1 MKEMRFRILA
11 FTAAL
16 LALMTLAGC
25 GKQAEPEPQ
34 SEDQPSNNLVVGYAE
49 GVTAVED
56 PDAFA
61 KAMDKMLEDSKG
73 YGISLEYK
81 AVAYSD
87 NGTDF
92 SCYFA
97 NAAENQYD
105 MFIAIYGD
113 DALTDELFL
122 SGLLRPGT
130 AFDHITLNRAL
141 PPGVTNCTVAFTQV
155 EVVDGQQAI
164 HDQSLIGVEFH
175 VTE

>member
-1 MKEMRFRILA
+1 MKKMRFRILTFA
-11 FTAAL
+11 AAL
-16 LALMTLAGC
+16 LALTALAGC
-25 GKQAEPEPQ
+25 QKQPAQEEV
-34 SEDQPSNNLVVGYAE
+34 SVQPGNGLVVGYAE

-61 KAMDKMLEDSKG
+61 KAMDKMLEESEG
-73 YGISLEYK
+73 YGMSLEYK
-81 AVAYSD
+81 HIAESS
-87 NGTDF
+87 NGKDF
-92 SCYFA
+92 TCYLA
-97 NAAENQYD
+97 NSAENQYD

-113 DALTDELFL
+113 EALTDELFL

-141 PPGVTNCTVAFTQV
+141 EPGVTNCTVAFTQV

-175 VTE
+175 VNP